1 MPGSLPEWEDCVVDR
16 AVSML
21 ERDKNHPCIL
31 WWSCGNES
39 YAGTCILA
47 ISRYFHEK
55 DPSRLVHYEG
65 VYWNREFNEISDVE
79 SRMYAPPREV
89 RDYLEHDPQKPYLL
103 CEYMHDMGNSIGGM
117 ESYISLL
124 DEFPMYQGGFIWD
137 YIDQAIYRRDVDGRE
152 VLGYGGDFGDR
163 PTDYAFSG
171 NGIVFADRAEK
182 PAMQEV
188 RYWYSTKEEREAFD
202 RENRE
207 AEALALEQTGSWDA
221 GQTETTAQDFAAE
234 QDFTVIHGDVTLG
247 VKGAGFHVIFSYS
260 EHGMVS
266 LVYDGLEWIYRP
278 GMPAF
283 WRASTENDKG
293 NGFPVKSAVW
303 CGADQFIRCTG
314 WHTQESR
321 CQVRIT
327 YDYAACTVPET
338 QVSVSYTVDA
348 AGTVQVR
355 CHYRGQ
361 KGLPQLPLF
370 GLRFTVPFVADN
382 VRWQGRSGE
391 TYPDRKKGGAFGI
404 WESPIEK
411 PDYLVPQ
418 EYGCHMD
425 THWVKLYGPAGAATA
440 FAGESGMD
448 GGRSRCLE
456 IAMEERPFHFS
467 AIPYTPQELESAL
480 HREELPAPR
489 RTVVS
494 VLGAMRGVGGID
506 SWGSDVEPAYR
517 VPTDEDIEYGF
528 VIRRG

>member
-1 MPGSLPEWEDCVVDR
+1 
-16 AVSML
+16 
-21 ERDKNHPCIL
+21 
-31 WWSCGNES
+31 
-39 YAGTCILA
+39 
-47 ISRYFHEK
+47 
-55 DPSRLVHYEG
+55 
-65 VYWNREFNEISDVE
+65 
-79 SRMYAPPREV
+79 MYAPPREV

-391 TYPDRKKGGAFGI
+391 TYPDRKRAGPLASGKAPLRNRII
-404 WESPIEK
+404 WCLRSMDAIWILTGLSCM
-411 PDYLVPQ
+411 DRRAQPQ
-418 EYGCHMD
+418 RLR
-425 THWVKLYGPAGAATA
+425 VNPAWTAEGAAAWRLPWKKGRFIFRPSHIRPRNWRALFTGRSFPLRAGPWSPFWAPCGAWEALTA
-440 FAGESGMD
+440 
-448 GGRSRCLE
+448 GGRMWNRL
-456 IAMEERPFHFS
+456 
-467 AIPYTPQELESAL
+467 
-480 HREELPAPR
+480 
-489 RTVVS
+489 TVYRQ
-494 VLGAMRGVGGID
+494 MRILSMD
-506 SWGSDVEPAYR
+506 L
-517 VPTDEDIEYGF
+517 
-528 VIRRG
+528 